1 MLSSLHVDMAKLCS
15 LSYLNQNK
23 IQENF
28 TQSINIKDSQD
39 NENNYTQ
46 NKINQVLQKCNKC
59 PQLIT
64 GNYDAEAIITSYYCK
79 DKTQSLDILSPN
91 DEYLSIVF
99 RGTES
104 KTDILTD
111 LNIFQVPLEL
121 PMEYYEYEKLPLV
134 HQGFYQQFTSL
145 KAQVKNHIEKYYQEK
160 NHNIRSNYAVHKK
173 IIFTGH
179 SLGGALATISALYF
193 SYLYPDLMI
202 YCITLGSPRVGDTQF
217 VKLFNQ
223 RIPHSY
229 RYVNDN
235 DPVPCLPTPWR
246 FQHVKGLR
254 WLHEDQIKK
263 EIMVWRF
270 YRFCKNTLLDW
281 FGYGYN
287 PLQDHSC
294 LEYIHDLHSL
304 HSNL

>member
-1 MLSSLHVDMAKLCS
+1 MLSLLHLDIAKLCS
-15 LSYLNQNK
+15 LSYLNQK
-23 IQENF
+23 TIQENF
-28 TQSINIKDSQD
+28 TQTQDTQDTNSSQKEINR
-39 NENNYTQ
+39 
-46 NKINQVLQKCNKC
+46 VLEKCKKC

-64 GNYDAEAIITSYYCK
+64 GDYDAEAIITSYFCS
-79 DKTQSLDILSPN
+79 DKSTIPEVQTH
-91 DEYLSIVF
+91 DEFLSIVF

-104 KTDILTD
+104 TTDIITD
-111 LNIFQVPLEL
+111 LNLFQVPLEL
-121 PMEYYEYEKLPLV
+121 PVKYYEYEILPLV
-134 HQGFYQQFTSL
+134 HQGFHQQFISL
-145 KAQVKNHIEKYYQEK
+145 KSQVKNHIEKYYQDK
-160 NHNIRSNYAVHKK
+160 NHNIHRNYAVHKK
-173 IIFTGH
+173 IIFAGH

-193 SYLYPDLMI
+193 SYLYPDLI
-202 YCITLGSPRVGDTQF
+202 IHCITLGSPRVGDTQF

-235 DPVPCLPTPWR
+235 DPVPCLPTAWR
-246 FQHVKGLR
+246 FEHVKGLR

-294 LEYIHDLHSL
+294 LEYIHDLNSL